1 MAYTRSLLADWSG
14 RLGWELLQVD
24 KIQTQCIFIRRYW
37 KCVIVHRQWWYST
50 GKILMRR
57 LLVALKIKF
66 VVKWD
71 VKRFCVHTLRSDLE
85 FHLWTITLV
94 LSVVQQER
102 KGQKSAVLICFW
114 LYKFIDETVD
124 GLYLSSL
131 TD

>member
-1 MAYTRSLLADWSG
+1 MRC
-14 RLGWELLQVD
+14 
-24 KIQTQCIFIRRYW
+24 K
-37 KCVIVHRQWWYST
+37 
-50 GKILMRR
+50 KILCSH
-57 LLVALKIKF
+57 
-66 VVKWD
+66 VKKWPGVPLMD
-71 VKRFCVHTLRSDLE
+71 Y
-85 FHLWTITLV
+85 ITLV